1 MANVSA
7 FKTDDIKT
15 GELKK
20 AAFKRLPSR
29 QENSITV
36 YVDGQPIKMQPY
48 DTAAAAVLASELHY
62 GRTTPI
68 SGSARA
74 PYCMMS
80 ICFECL
86 LEIDGLQNVQ
96 GCMTPV
102 KEGMKIQR
110 QLQAR
115 QLVNDQAE
123 RAVGKAE
130 DLSDQSRH
138 SVVQFY
144 DVS

>member
-1 MANVSA
+1 MDNALA
-7 FKTDDIKT
+7 FKNAAH
-15 GELKK
+15 KK
-20 AAFKRLPSR
+20 ATFKRLPSR
-29 QENSITV
+29 QQNRITV
-36 YVDGQPIKMQPY
+36 YVDGKPIKMQPY
-48 DTAAAAVLASELHY
+48 DTASAAVLASELHY

-74 PYCMMS
+74 PYCMMG

-96 GCMTPV
+96 GCMTQV

-115 QLVNDQAE
+115 QLVNDPTEITASE
-123 RAVGKAE
+123 TEKPA
-130 DLSDQSRH
+130 
-138 SVVQFY
+138 VQFY
-144 DVS
+144 DAS

>member
-1 MANVSA
+1 M
-7 FKTDDIKT
+7 
-15 GELKK
+15 
-20 AAFKRLPSR
+20 
-29 QENSITV
+29 
-36 YVDGQPIKMQPY
+36 
-48 DTAAAAVLASELHY
+48 LASELRY

-74 PYCMMS
+74 PYCMMG

-96 GCMTPV
+96 GCMTQV
-102 KEGMKIQR
+102 KEGMQIQR

-115 QLVNDQAE
+115 QLVNDPTGIAASE
-123 RAVGKAE
+123 TEKPA
-130 DLSDQSRH
+130 
-138 SVVQFY
+138 VQFY

>member
-29 QENSITV
+29 QQNSITV

-62 GRTTPI
+62 SRTTPI

-74 PYCMMS
+74 PYCMMG

-96 GCMTPV
+96 GCMTQV
-102 KEGMKIQR
+102 KDGMQIQR

-115 QLVNDQAE
+115 QLVNNMDELTASE
-123 RAVGKAE
+123 TVKPA
-130 DLSDQSRH
+130 
-138 SVVQFY
+138 VQFY
-144 DVS
+144 DAS